1 MGGVRGP
8 ALRRL
13 LSMARTS
20 GPAPASAPADAAD
33 PAPSPRPRAWAH
45 REAQVYR
52 RRRREYV
59 AATNALV
66 AWLQGRLEDVDEIE
80 AFVSGRAKDVRSVE
94 QKLRTRDRLQPGRD
108 KSYTDL
114 PDLIGVR
121 VVVRLESEIAIVAQE
136 LHRLLLVDKDVDAR
150 DERSRE
156 ETPGY
161 RGRHFDVHARPDS
174 ELPELLTIQPAEIQV
189 RTRAADL
196 WASLEHELRY
206 KGGDELPPARSRQ
219 FVLAASLL
227 ELAERELEDLRAWQV
242 DTQQHSPAR
251 PQCRP
256 ARQPRRGTRP
266 PWPSSSPP
274 ATAAAPSTPR
284 RLGWMLDLLREMHLD
299 SAAALTALLP
309 RRPTPRILALV
320 EGRATVD
327 TVRMLDDELLLV
339 TPEPFIKANRAV
351 PDERNPQRI
360 RTLERRQRRL
370 AGRLTVA
377 RRRWGRRPVGRRPHR
392 HCHGICYVTMRGRSR
407 LRPRCRDVAHDG
419 GVGRLGGQLTI
430 PSSAGCANLRAGRA
444 DTNR

>member
-1 MGGVRGP
+1 MSP
-8 ALRRL
+8 SLRTL
-13 LSMARTS
+13 LNMPRTS
-20 GPAPASAPADAAD
+20 GSAPASAPADVAG
-33 PAPSPRPRAWAH
+33 PVPVPRPRSWAH
-45 REAQVYR
+45 REAQAYR

-80 AFVSGRAKDVRSVE
+80 AFVSGRAKELRSVE
-94 QKLRTRDRLQPGRD
+94 LKLRTRDRIQPGRD
-108 KSYTDL
+108 NSYSDL

-121 VVVRLESEIAIVAQE
+121 VVVRLESEIAIVAEE

-150 DERSRE
+150 NERARE

-161 RGRHFDVHARPDS
+161 RGRHFDVRARPDS

-242 DTQQHSPAR
+242 DTHQATTGTAPAPSR
-251 PQCRP
+251 EAAAPLDEAALAEFLA
-256 ARQPRRGTRP
+256 ARYP
-266 PWPSSSPP
+266 
-274 ATAAAPSTPR
+274 AAPSTPR
-284 RLGWMLDLLREMHLD
+284 RLGWMLELLREMHRD
-299 SAAALTALLP
+299 SAAALTSLLP
-309 RRPTPRILALV
+309 TTPDARILAIV

-339 TPEPFIKANRAV
+339 APEAYIKANRAV

-370 AGRLTVA
+370 A
-377 RRRWGRRPVGRRPHR
+377 
-392 HCHGICYVTMRGRSR
+392 
-407 LRPRCRDVAHDG
+407 
-419 GVGRLGGQLTI
+419 
-430 PSSAGCANLRAGRA
+430 AG
-444 DTNR
+444 